1 MLAATSL
8 VKKPK
13 KELNMLL
20 AEKSGR
26 LAQAEESR
34 QISPAKKKWELN
46 LAAYLLMWWW
56 GKESKNM
63 HFARRNWK
71 VNSKKPQNYPVQKC
85 IELAQQAFGS
95 SGGGL
100 GGRGATGV
108 EARSFP
114 RVQWSQCQPAP

>member
-34 QISPAKKKWELN
+34 QISPAKKKVGIKLGSLFTYVVVGE
-46 LAAYLLMWWW
+46 
-56 GKESKNM
+56 GK
-63 HFARRNWK
+63 
-71 VNSKKPQNYPVQKC
+71 
-85 IELAQQAFGS
+85 
-95 SGGGL
+95 
-100 GGRGATGV
+100 
-108 EARSFP
+108 
-114 RVQWSQCQPAP
+114 